1 MNRREFIGG
10 SATAGIAAV
19 AATSPLRAM
28 GASDRIRIG
37 LIGAGSRGQQD
48 LRDAIKLPGVECI
61 AVADIYSRR
70 RDEAKGITPNAM
82 MYEDPRRLL
91 DRNDIDAVIVA
102 TPVFLHSKYLQD
114 VLAAGKD
121 VYCEKTMT
129 WDIAEA
135 VACRKAANASAQVVQ
150 IGLQHESEGALKD
163 AQQWLQQ
170 GLVGRVTMVEAWM
183 SRNTR
188 HGEGEWRRPISPDCD
203 AQHVNYPLFLNDRPH
218 EAFNAQHYMNW
229 RLYWAFSGG
238 NVTENMVHQIAWI
251 ITALDLKEPVAASM
265 MGGVFSEKD
274 GRQVPDTI
282 SVTLE
287 YPNDLVVLWQSTFSN
302 SRYGLGEHFLGRDGT
317 IEHISGAT
325 DMVTGRYTGGINY
338 YPEKLNRPDGIALK
352 GEAAGVN
359 HMQNWIDCIRARNK
373 KTNATVEIG
382 YLSAIAAHMS
392 NLSYRT
398 KQRITLEEAMRSK
411 QMY

>member
-1 MNRREFIGG
+1 MNRREFIG
-10 SATAGIAAV
+10 SAATAGFAAM
-19 AATSPLRAM
+19 ATTSPLRAM
-28 GASDRIRIG
+28 SASDRIRIG

-48 LRDAIKLPGVECI
+48 LRDAIKLPGVECV

-70 RDEAKGITPNAM
+70 RDEAKAIAPNAM

-135 VACRKAANASAQVVQ
+135 VACRKAANVSSQVVQ
-150 IGLQHESEGALKD
+150 IGLQHESEGALED
-163 AQQWLQQ
+163 ARQWIQQ
-170 GLVGRVTMVEAWM
+170 GLVGKVTMVEAWM

-203 AQHVNYPLFLNDRPH
+203 AKHVNYPLFLNDRPH
-218 EAFNAQHYMNW
+218 EAFNADHYMNW
-229 RLYWAFSGG
+229 RLYWEFSGG
-238 NVTENMVHQIAWI
+238 NVTENMIHQIAWI
-251 ITALDLKEPVAASM
+251 ITALDLKEPVAVSM

-287 YPNDLVVLWQSTFSN
+287 YANDLVVLWQSTFSN

-325 DMVTGRYTGGINY
+325 DMVTGKYTCGINY

-359 HMQNWIDCIRARNK
+359 HMQNWMDCIRARNK
-373 KTNATVEIG
+373 KTNAPVEIG

-398 KQRITLEEAMRSK
+398 KQRITLEEAMRAE

>member
-10 SATAGIAAV
+10 AAAAGMAAM
-19 AATSPLRAM
+19 AITSPLRAM
-28 GASDRIRIG
+28 AASDRIRIG
-37 LIGAGSRGQQD
+37 MIGAGSRGQQD
-48 LRDAIKLPGVECI
+48 LRDAIKLPGVECV

-70 RDEAKGITPNAM
+70 RDEAKGIVPDAT
-82 MYEDPRRLL
+82 MYDDPRRLL
-91 DRNDIDAVIVA
+91 DRKDIDAVIVA

-135 VACRKAANASAQVVQ
+135 VACRKAANASSQVVQ
-150 IGLQHESEGALKD
+150 IGLQHESEGALED
-163 AQQWLQQ
+163 ARQWMQQ
-170 GLVGRVTMVEAWM
+170 GLVGKVTMVEAWM

-188 HGEGEWRRPISPDCD
+188 HGEGEWRRPIPPDCD
-203 AQHVNYPLFLNDRPH
+203 AQHVNYPLFLNDRPK
-218 EAFNAQHYMNW
+218 EAFNAEHYMNW
-229 RLYWAFSGG
+229 RLYWEFSGG
-238 NVTENMVHQIAWI
+238 NITENMVHQIAWI

-325 DMVTGRYTGGINY
+325 DMVTGKYSGGINY

-352 GEAAGVN
+352 GECPGVN
-359 HMQNWIDCIRARNK
+359 HMQNWMDCIRARNK
-373 KTNATVEIG
+373 KTNAPVEIG

-398 KQRITLEEAMRSK
+398 KQHITLEEAMKAK
-411 QMY
+411 QQY